1 MSIKTRAEIE
11 LLANDEYKD
20 NTHNPFFTAAP
31 MGYIKGYS
39 KCQDA
44 LSSRILELE
53 RQLEEANSNFRI
65 LAPIAIMHQIENDK
79 LKTQIESV
87 TNVTLDGILNIIE
100 EFKVKELPNRNEP
113 YHHEA
118 EIEAGLNHLEIF
130 IKEKYQSH
138 FKSIDEEFIIDEELK
153 DDKVLP
159 SEEGLISSGSVSTCN
174 LEPKVTFTTD
184 LWVGKVKIPVRTEL
198 DFSGLHTFQHEK
210 LLKLA
215 YKIYNV
221 DKHLNGL

>member
-1 MSIKTRAEIE
+1 MSIITRSEIE

-20 NTHNPFFTAAP
+20 NIHNPFFTAAP

-39 KCQDA
+39 KCQDV

-53 RQLEEANSNFRI
+53 AQLEEANSNFRI

-79 LKTQIESV
+79 LKAQIESV
-87 TNVTLDGILNIIE
+87 TNVTLNDVLNIID
-100 EFKVKELPNRNEP
+100 EFKVKKLPNRNEP

-130 IKEKYQSH
+130 IKGKYESNIEP
-138 FKSIDEEFIIDEELK
+138 IDKELIIDKELK
-153 DDKVLP
+153 DNNMP
-159 SEEGLISSGSVSTCN
+159 TCEEGLIGSGSVFTCDIK
-174 LEPKVTFTTD
+174 PKVTFTTD

-198 DFSGLHTFQHEK
+198 DFNGVHSSQHEK
-210 LLKLA
+210 IINIA